1 MSEPTEAKIIKEK
14 KPRSEAQLA
23 ILAEARIKAGK
34 VRAENASIRKQEKD
48 MAKELKE
55 QEKADRVAKLKA
67 HQDKKGKSPLKK
79 ESYPDELK
87 PETDFVE
94 DSSSGEEEIVIMK
107 KPPPKKKKKKK
118 KVRIVYESDSSQEE
132 APQRT
137 QRIVSDTP
145 PPAPIKTKQQLAYD
159 CLRSQMFHGQ

>member
-1 MSEPTEAKIIKEK
+1 MSEPTEVKIVKEK

-48 MAKELKE
+48 MAKEIKE

-67 HQDKKGKSPLKK
+67 HQEKKKGKSPLGK
-79 ESYPDELK
+79 EELK

-94 DSSSGEEEIVIMK
+94 DSSSSGEEEIVVMK
-107 KPPPKKKKKKK
+107 KPLPKPKKKKKK

-145 PPAPIKTKQQLAYD
+145 PPQPIKTKQQLAYD